1 MQTNSTRLTAQ
12 SVSWAALGGSILGG
26 GGGGSADTGAQT
38 GNLAVEFSDLR
49 LTPIDVVDPDAIIV
63 TASMV
68 GAPAAKEKYVSPA
81 DLLRCVELFTQ
92 KTGLKPG
99 GIVTNENG
107 GGSTFNG
114 WLQASVLGIP
124 LLDAPCN
131 GRAHPTGVM
140 GSLNLHRDPSY
151 VTTMT
156 CVGGRED
163 LGRHVECTVT
173 GSITHCSKLVRAS
186 AVEAGG
192 LVAVVRNPVSAQ
204 FLRENS
210 ALGGLSHAIETGR
223 CYAQGLERSVDYA
236 VHAVADF
243 LGGQVLTRGT
253 VEDYQLRSEGG
264 FDVGTVKVCGYEM
277 SFWNEYMTVDGPDG
291 ERMGTFPDLIMTF
304 DAQTGRPTPTSDL
317 APGQEIYLIR
327 TSYRNLKLSAPMFD
341 KELLAE
347 VASSTVPCWLTSTF
361 NSLTGGFS
369 HAYQAS
375 N

>member
-1 MQTNSTRLTAQ
+1 
-12 SVSWAALGGSILGG
+12 
-26 GGGGSADTGAQT
+26 
-38 GNLAVEFSDLR
+38 
-49 LTPIDVVDPDAIIV
+49 
-63 TASMV
+63 
-68 GAPAAKEKYVSPA
+68 
-81 DLLRCVELFTQ
+81 
-92 KTGLKPG
+92 
-99 GIVTNENG
+99 
-107 GGSTFNG
+107 
-114 WLQASVLGIP
+114 
-124 LLDAPCN
+124 
-131 GRAHPTGVM
+131 M

-156 CVGGRED
+156 CVGGREE

-192 LVAVVRNPVSAQ
+192 LVSVVRNPVSAQ

-243 LGGQVLTRGT
+243 LGGQVLTRGI

-277 SFWNEYMTVDGPDG
+277 SFWNEYMTVDGPNG

-317 APGQEIYLIR
+317 VPEQEIYLIR
-327 TSYRNLKLSAPMFD
+327 TSYHNLKLSAPMFD
-341 KELLAE
+341 KALLGE
-347 VASSTVPCWLTSTF
+347 VEGIIHRPMLAHVDF
-361 NSLTGGFS
+361 
-369 HAYQAS
+369 
-375 N
+375 

>member
-1 MQTNSTRLTAQ
+1 MQTNSTQLTAQ
-12 SVSWAALGGSILGG
+12 SVRWAALGGAILGG
-26 GGGGSADTGAQT
+26 GGGGSAEDGAQV
-38 GNLAVEFSDLR
+38 GSLAVQFRDLH
-49 LTPIDVVDPDAIIV
+49 LTPIQQLPPDAVIA

-81 DLLRCVELFTQ
+81 DMMRCVELFTQ
-92 KTGLKPG
+92 QTGLKLD

-114 WLQASVLGIP
+114 WLQASVLDIP

-140 GSLNLHRDPSY
+140 GSLNLHRDPGY

-156 CVGGRED
+156 CVGGRKE
-163 LGRHVECTVT
+163 LGRHVECTFT
-173 GSITHCSKLVRAS
+173 GSITHCSKLVRAA

-192 LVAVVRNPVSAQ
+192 LVAVVRNPVSAK
-204 FLRENS
+204 FLQENS
-210 ALGGLSHAIETGR
+210 AVGGLTHALETGR
-223 CYAQGLERSVDYA
+223 IYAEGLERSVEYA
-236 VHAVADF
+236 VGAVAEY
-243 LGGQVLTRGT
+243 LGGQVLAHGC

-264 FDVGTVKVCGYEM
+264 FDVGTVRVCGYEM

-291 ERMGTFPDLIMTF
+291 QRVATFPDLIMTF
-304 DAQTGRPTPTSDL
+304 DAKTGRPTPTSDL

-327 TSYRNLKLSAPMFD
+327 TSFRNLKLSAPMFD

-347 VASSTVPCWLTSTF
+347 VEGIIHRPMLAHTNV
-361 NSLTGGFS
+361 
-369 HAYQAS
+369 
-375 N
+375 

>member
-1 MQTNSTRLTAQ
+1 MQTNFTRLTSQ
-12 SVSWAALGGSILGG
+12 SVRWASLGGAILGG
-26 GGGGSADTGAQT
+26 GGGGSAETGARL
-38 GNLAVEFSDLR
+38 GSLAVEFSDLC
-49 LTPIDVVDPDAIIV
+49 LTPIDALDPDAVII

-68 GAPAAKEKYVSPA
+68 GAPAAREKYVSPA
-81 DLLRCVELFTQ
+81 DHMRCVELFTQ
-92 KTGLKPG
+92 KTGLKPD

-140 GSLNLHRDPSY
+140 GSLNLHRDPGY

-156 CVGGRED
+156 CAGGRKE

-192 LVAVVRNPVSAQ
+192 LVSVVRNPVSAR
-204 FLRENS
+204 FLRENG
-210 ALGGLSHAIETGR
+210 APGGLSHAIETGR
-223 CYAQGLERSVDYA
+223 RYAQGLERSVDFA

-243 LGGQVLTRGT
+243 LGGRVLARGT

-264 FDVGTVKVCGYEM
+264 FDVGTVKMCGYEM

-291 ERMGTFPDLIMTF
+291 ERIGTFPDLIMTF
-304 DAQTGRPTPTSDL
+304 DAQTGHPTPTSDL

-327 TSYRNLKLSAPMFD
+327 TGCHNLKLSAAMYD
-341 KELLAE
+341 RELLAE
-347 VASSTVPCWLTSTF
+347 VEGIIHRPMLAHIDF
-361 NSLTGGFS
+361 
-369 HAYQAS
+369 
-375 N
+375 

>member
-38 GNLAVEFSDLR
+38 GNLAVEFSDLH
-49 LTPIDVVDPDAIIV
+49 LTPIDAVDPDAIIV

-156 CVGGRED
+156 CVGGREE

-304 DAQTGRPTPTSDL
+304 DAQTGRPTPASDL

-347 VASSTVPCWLTSTF
+347 VEGIIHRPMLAHVDF
-361 NSLTGGFS
+361 
-369 HAYQAS
+369 
-375 N
+375 

>member
-1 MQTNSTRLTAQ
+1 MQTNYPRLTAQ
-12 SVSWAALGGSILGG
+12 SVNWAALGGSILGG

-38 GNLAVEFSDLR
+38 GNLAVQFSDLR
-49 LTPIDVVDPDAIIV
+49 LTPIDAIDPDAIIV

-92 KTGLKPG
+92 KTGLKLG

-107 GGSTFNG
+107 GGATFNG

-151 VTTMT
+151 ISTMT
-156 CVGGRED
+156 CVGGKED
-163 LGRHVECTVT
+163 LGRRVECTVT

-192 LVAVVRNPVSAQ
+192 LVAVVRNPVSAR
-204 FLRENS
+204 FLQENS

-236 VHAVADF
+236 VHAVTDY
-243 LGGQVLTRGT
+243 LGGQVLARGI

-291 ERMGTFPDLIMTF
+291 QRKGTFPDLIMTF
-304 DAQTGRPTPTSDL
+304 DSQTGRPTPTSDL
-317 APGQEIYLIR
+317 KQGQEVYLIHVG
-327 TSYRNLKLSAPMFD
+327 YQHLKLAAPMFD
-341 KELLAE
+341 KDLLAGVE
-347 VASSTVPCWLTSTF
+347 KIINRPIVDCVSF
-361 NSLTGGFS
+361 
-369 HAYQAS
+369 
-375 N
+375 